1 MQLQDPLGL
10 LLRFFIVW
18 DLFHCRHD
26 APRKR
31 TEFCGTPDRYPARMD
46 VLVL

>member
-31 TEFCGTPDRYPARMD
+31 TEFCGTPDRHPARMD